1 MIQSLKYILLTL
13 ITCMLTLTAS
23 AQKEEDFASRY
34 MTLYA
39 QGTSLECT
47 TLSPDMMELI
57 LGLPSVEGN
66 GLAKELLSQLKSIRV
81 VKNSA
86 KAETAKLFGL
96 AHSLA
101 QKNAKRYKLFA
112 EEDDKQMYIRR
123 HDGKIVE
130 IVMFMH
136 NEHFQMLNV
145 TGNISESFLQQ
156 VLKI

>member
-81 VKNSA
+81 VKIRQRPKLPNSSDWR
-86 KAETAKLFGL
+86 TAWRKKCQTLQTFCRGGRQTDVYPT
-96 AHSLA
+96 A
-101 QKNAKRYKLFA
+101 
-112 EEDDKQMYIRR
+112 RR
-123 HDGKIVE
+123 KIVE

-136 NEHFQMLNV
+136 NGHFQMLNV

>member
-1 MIQSLKYILLTL
+1 MTQSLKYLLAVLFSFTL
-13 ITCMLTLTAS
+13 ALNATA
-23 AQKEEDFASRY
+23 QNEEDFASRY

-47 TLSPDMMELI
+47 TLSPDMMKLI
-57 LGLPSVEGN
+57 IGLPSVEEN
-66 GLAKELLSQLKSIRV
+66 ELAKELLSQLKSIRV
-81 VKNSA
+81 VKNAA
-86 KAETAKLFGL
+86 KGETAKLFDL
-96 AHSLA
+96 AHQLA
-101 QKNAKRYKLFA
+101 LKNHKRYKLFA
-112 EEDDKQMYIRR
+112 EEGNKQMYIRR

-136 NEHFQMLNV
+136 NGHFQMLNV

>member
-66 GLAKELLSQLKSIRV
+66 GLAKEIRQKPKLPNSSDWRTAWRKKMPNATNFLPRRATNRCISDGTKEKSLKS
-81 VKNSA
+81 
-86 KAETAKLFGL
+86 
-96 AHSLA
+96 
-101 QKNAKRYKLFA
+101 
-112 EEDDKQMYIRR
+112 
-123 HDGKIVE
+123 
-130 IVMFMH
+130 
-136 NEHFQMLNV
+136 
-145 TGNISESFLQQ
+145 
-156 VLKI
+156 

>member
-1 MIQSLKYILLTL
+1 MIQSLKYILLSL

-66 GLAKELLSQLKSIRV
+66 GLLSQLKSIRV

-112 EEDDKQMYIRR
+112 EEGDKQMYIRR
-123 HDGKIVE
+123 HEGKIVE

-136 NEHFQMLNV
+136 NGHFQMLNV

>member
-66 GLAKELLSQLKSIRV
+66 GLAKELLSQLKSIGV
-81 VKNSA
+81 VK
-86 KAETAKLFGL
+86 KFG
-96 AHSLA
+96 
-101 QKNAKRYKLFA
+101 
-112 EEDDKQMYIRR
+112 
-123 HDGKIVE
+123 
-130 IVMFMH
+130 
-136 NEHFQMLNV
+136 
-145 TGNISESFLQQ
+145 
-156 VLKI
+156 